1 MVCNIL
7 SEGPHPSGRDMYA
20 GACAA
25 PVSRQLHA
33 DLPPGLLSFLESQTP
48 LFLRELWGHLRSAEA
63 NALPGV
69 PGIPQFLLD
78 AKRDELAKRDAAN
91 TRMQSL
97 LAGPRFGDAGSA
109 LPPPPPLPLPP
120 PPPLPKPPLVLG
132 GDRQRDRSP
141 RRAPR
146 WDDRTDGP
154 SKRERS
160 RSGEPRRR
168 GRHSRSHS
176 RDRDR
181 SRSRRRERRR
191 GSDTDDS
198 RERKHKRKHKHRSRK
213 HRSRSRSQSRSADE
227 RRREADLPD
236 VLPPIFPPPEE
247 PKAPPL
253 PLALWQQKLAADG
266 EEP

>member
-1 MVCNIL
+1 
-7 SEGPHPSGRDMYA
+7 MYA
-20 GACAA
+20 GACASA
-25 PVSRQLHA
+25 RRLSRRVLIS
-33 DLPPGLLSFLESQTP
+33 LPAGLLSFLESQTP

-78 AKRDELAKRDAAN
+78 AKREEMAKRDAAN

-132 GDRQRDRSP
+132 DDRQRDRSP
-141 RRAPR
+141 GRAPL
-146 WDDRTDGP
+146 WDD
-154 SKRERS
+154 KRERS
-160 RSGEPRRR
+160 RSGDRRR
-168 GRHSRSHS
+168 GRHSRSRS

-181 SRSRRRERRR
+181 SRSRARRERRR
-191 GSDTDDS
+191 GSDSDDS

-213 HRSRSRSQSRSADE
+213 HRSRSRSAGE
-227 RRREADLPD
+227 KGEHRREAELPD
-236 VLPPIFPPPEE
+236 VLPPMPPPPVE
-247 PKAPPL
+247 PEAPPL